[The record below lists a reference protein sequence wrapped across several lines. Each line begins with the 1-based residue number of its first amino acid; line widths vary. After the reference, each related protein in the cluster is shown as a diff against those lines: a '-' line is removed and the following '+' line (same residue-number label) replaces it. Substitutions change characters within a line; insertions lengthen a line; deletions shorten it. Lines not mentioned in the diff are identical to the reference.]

1 MGPRQQL
8 LYADYY
14 EKKPYI
20 TQKIK
25 KNSDKGFLVA
35 TKESIQGQECGFAP
49 KWKNNKSRGIMV
61 KTCKSSGSLYIFE
74 KCSLF
79 VCDYHA

>member
-14 EKKPYI
+14 EKNSYI

-49 KWKNNKSRGIMV
+49 K
-61 KTCKSSGSLYIFE
+61 
-74 KCSLF
+74 
-79 VCDYHA
+79 

>member
-14 EKKPYI
+14 EKNPYI

-49 KWKNNKSRGIMV
+49 K
-61 KTCKSSGSLYIFE
+61 
-74 KCSLF
+74 
-79 VCDYHA
+79 